1 MKRLARIIR
10 SAAPGTAMQFR
21 KEAYGKSGTEHFLR
35 DVIAMAN
42 ASVDGIRYIVT
53 GAEFDSKGQKHFH
66 GVPRDDFSRTP
77 SYQSLANQYIEP
89 PLRLRYESVMLDGDR
104 VGIIEIGD
112 CQDRPY
118 MMRADYSESLRRG
131 DAYTR
136 VNQSAVRMGRR
147 QLQMLFEKKFQ
158 DSISGANIEIGF
170 PGEIIHKE
178 RRVDTCK
185 LEQLP
190 SAIASAKLHELI
202 EAKDRVR
209 ATAATS
215 RLARLTYARLFGTD
229 IPYEDRSTDEI
240 LAEMEQLEKRY
251 RDEDESFLFEDR
263 ATKIQLVVF
272 NQNEDPIR
280 DASITLVMPNPDGL
294 YVASR
299 LPKIQRADEF
309 IERTPLEQSS
319 YPAVSLRKNAV
330 QVSVKLGDIP
340 SGEPIEIFESPLR
353 ICAGAAMN
361 GRRIGIQYGL
371 YAQNLRRN
379 VSGKLRL
386 QF

>member
-1 MKRLARIIR
+1 
-10 SAAPGTAMQFR
+10 MQVR
-21 KEAYGKSGTEHFLR
+21 KDAYGKDGTEHFLR

-42 ASVDGIRYIVT
+42 ASVDGVRYIVT

-89 PLRLRYESVMLDGDR
+89 PIRLRYESVMIDGER
-104 VGIIEIGD
+104 VGVFEIGD

-136 VNQSAVRMGRR
+136 VTRSAVRMGRR
-147 QLQMLFEKKFQ
+147 QLQTLFEKKFQ
-158 DSISGANIEIGF
+158 DSMSGADIEIGF

-190 SAIASAKLHELI
+190 SAIANAKLHELI

-251 RDEDESFLFEDR
+251 RDEDENFLFEDR

-280 DASITLVMPNPDGL
+280 DASITLVMPNPEGFH
-294 YVASR
+294 VASR
-299 LPKIQRADEF
+299 LPKIQRAGEF

-340 SGEPIEIFESPLR
+340 PGEPIEIFESPLR
-353 ICAGAAMN
+353 VCAGAAIK